1 MSDGASVAYRLRPN
15 KAVDRELFLSL
26 LVRLAAELRIE
37 KYAYIGL
44 GGAFLEEFRL
54 IHARTGISR
63 MTCIER
69 NLEVHKR
76 QKFNRPIAT
85 VECVHGS
92 LDEYLD
98 SSEHETPVVVW
109 LDYTSPDEMQSQIDC
124 FCRQLARLPIR
135 SVVRLTLNA
144 NPSSLGTPK
153 PDEFVQSP
161 FGTKTSSLPTL
172 QEWRLQKL
180 RERLSYC
187 PSSISPTQLETKAFG
202 PTLLEIVKLSLE
214 KYLEGVF
221 DRKVIWAFA
230 THYSD
235 GQPMVTATAIIADKS
250 DTTIEP
256 IVNEWEFREE
266 NNDLIV
272 IDLPALST
280 RERLHLEASDDAK
293 NCLDY
298 ALPKSSLKTD
308 TLARFSRLY
317 RVFPHFATVDL

>member
-1 MSDGASVAYRLRPN
+1 
-15 KAVDRELFLSL
+15 
-26 LVRLAAELRIE
+26 
-37 KYAYIGL
+37 
-44 GGAFLEEFRL
+44 
-54 IHARTGISR
+54 
-63 MTCIER
+63 
-69 NLEVHKR
+69 
-76 QKFNRPIAT
+76 
-85 VECVHGS
+85 
-92 LDEYLD
+92 
-98 SSEHETPVVVW
+98 
-109 LDYTSPDEMQSQIDC
+109 
-124 FCRQLARLPIR
+124 
-135 SVVRLTLNA
+135 VVRLTLNA